1 MRRDFQF
8 VSINQTA
15 KGTEVLARFYEGEI
29 AAENETDENGET
41 KLITRYRRTACTES
55 VRLTLAPG
63 STRKACELALAVKLA
78 AKDGELIDE
87 QKALLEAVQ

>member
-29 AAENETDENGET
+29 AAENETDEMFG
-41 KLITRYRRTACTES
+41 AD
-55 VRLTLAPG
+55 RL
-63 STRKACELALAVKLA
+63 E
-78 AKDGELIDE
+78 
-87 QKALLEAVQ
+87 ALLESVGAASPDDVLLHVEKAVEQFRGSRELFDDLTLMAVKVG